1 MGDHCKYVS
10 RDSLYLGAEV
20 YLLCLNAI
28 AIQCLCF
35 ALAKLKTERK
45 LSVTAGSTNT
55 AVTDRTIRL

>member
-10 RDSLYLGAEV
+10 RDSLYLGAKV

-45 LSVTAGSTNT
+45 LSVTAGSTNCC
-55 AVTDRTIRL
+55 V